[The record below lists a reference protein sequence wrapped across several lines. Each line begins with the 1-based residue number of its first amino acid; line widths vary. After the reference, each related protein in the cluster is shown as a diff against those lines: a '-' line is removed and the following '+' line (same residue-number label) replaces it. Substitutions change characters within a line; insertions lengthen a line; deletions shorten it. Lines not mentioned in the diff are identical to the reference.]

1 MRSKEKILEAEEEY
15 FDKIWYNR
23 HLSLTREIKLGL
35 STVDDEIWRRAL
47 EARKRIE
54 DKYGKENLLPHDDF
68 EWGMMNGKLS
78 AIRWILGSEWDFL
91 DT

>member
-1 MRSKEKILEAEEEY
+1 MRDIKKILEAEEEY

-23 HLSLTREIKLGL
+23 HLSLTREIELGL
-35 STVDDEIWRRAL
+35 TTVDDEIWRRAL

-54 DKYGKENLLPHDDF
+54 EKYGKENLLPNNEF
-68 EWGMMNGKLS
+68 EWGIMNGKLS
-78 AIRWILGSEWDFL
+78 AIRWILGSGWDFL

>member
-54 DKYGKENLLPHDDF
+54 YKYGKENLLPNNEF